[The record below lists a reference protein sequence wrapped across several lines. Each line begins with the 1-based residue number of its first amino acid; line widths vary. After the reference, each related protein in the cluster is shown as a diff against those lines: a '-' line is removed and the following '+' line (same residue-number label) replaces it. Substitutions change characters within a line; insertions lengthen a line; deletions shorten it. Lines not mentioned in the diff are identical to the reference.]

1 MKINFSVPLCN
12 NPISGLIHCI
22 ISPCNIAIDLNTP
35 CVAGCCGPEL
45 KILKIK
51 FEYRIKYKE

>member
-51 FEYRIKYKE
+51 YNPALI